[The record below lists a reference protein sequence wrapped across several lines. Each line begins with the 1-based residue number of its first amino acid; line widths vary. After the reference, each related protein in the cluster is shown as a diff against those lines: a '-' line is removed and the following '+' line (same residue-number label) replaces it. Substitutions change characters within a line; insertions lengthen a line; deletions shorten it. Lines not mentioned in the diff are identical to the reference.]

1 MIFKVTNMSNQTDF
15 ITVQI
20 PREAWE
26 SIVALLRAQVLNQAP
41 QPNVVEP
48 EPVPVVEPQPAQVVQ
63 QLPLWPDAVEGSFL
77 RNIDIMPNSGFTRAN
92 QISREQKIMLLEM
105 KTLNSRTFRLII
117 DRFGFEKNEKKNLLS
132 SIWRLA
138 NPNSVREYS
147 RRSYI
152 RRNRIRHPFLNQ
164 HRHPFLNQQN
174 LQQNGNL

>member
-1 MIFKVTNMSNQTDF
+1 MIFKVTNMSNQTDY

-20 PREAWE
+20 PREVWE

-48 EPVPVVEPQPAQVVQ
+48 VPVVEPQPAQVVE
-63 QLPLWPDAVEGSFL
+63 QLPLWPDAVEGSFF
-77 RNIDIMPNSGFTRAN
+77 RNIDIMTNSGFTRAN

-138 NPNSVREYS
+138 HPNSVREYS

-152 RRNRIRHPFLNQ
+152 RRNRIRN
-164 HRHPFLNQQN
+164 PFLNQQN